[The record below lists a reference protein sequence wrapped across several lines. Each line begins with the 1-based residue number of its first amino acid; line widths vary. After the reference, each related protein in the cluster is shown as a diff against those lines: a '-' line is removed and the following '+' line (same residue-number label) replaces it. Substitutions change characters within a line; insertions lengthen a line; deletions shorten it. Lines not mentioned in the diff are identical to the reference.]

1 MNFLNREL
9 SYADHRCVRVTYV
22 HPDVPASGKR
32 RMVAV
37 CCFFPVTLSTETSQ
51 EGFYLILYLSNSQ
64 SCKEMED
71 TNYIVKWNIS
81 CYSTVWLIWEENERW
96 QLGLFSSL
104 DSNGSKTKAL
114 DWKPLPRLL
123 YQRCSD
129 SFSVLETSAPQLCVM
144 DTQDPGKGQA
154 VLWLFVNIN
163 INRAQQG
170 KERVSCLAVW
180 AAF

>member
-154 VLWLFVNIN
+154 VLSVTICEY
-163 INRAQQG
+163 
-170 KERVSCLAVW
+170 KY
-180 AAF
+180 